1 MAPKEPASPPNI
13 VLILTDQQRFDTIR
27 ALGFDHVDTPNLDRL
42 VNEGTSFNRCYVTAP
57 SCAPSRASLFTGLYP
72 HTCGVMKNMD
82 RWEHSWVERLN
93 EGGYHCANIGKM
105 HSCPFEAPMGFH
117 ERFVV
122 ENKDRYLEG
131 REFQDQWDQIFTARG
146 QRKQQRELYRLRDDY
161 RESLGAFLW
170 EMGEDTHS
178 DNFVGNAAS
187 RWIENYEQ
195 PKPFFLQVGFPGPHP
210 PYDPTPRFAEQ
221 YKDRDI
227 PLDPVTESDLANQPQ
242 ALKDLRQHNCDID
255 HDSVVHLKDPSEAAR
270 LRQRQ
275 YYMANVSM
283 IDEQVGEIIANLEKT
298 DQLDNT
304 LIIFTSDHGD
314 CLTDH
319 GHSQKWTMYEQSVHV
334 PLIVWSPGR
343 VAAGRK
349 VDGLC
354 QLMDV
359 GPTILETAGVDIPD
373 YFAART
379 LTPAF
384 GETDEWAPRKYA
396 VCEQIGDATLTGTKF
411 ETMICDERWKL
422 VHFVDDEAGQLFD
435 LQTDPREHQNRWNDP
450 DAAGEKSRLLDELLR
465 WRIETTA
472 ISANHNAD
480 HR

>member
-1 MAPKEPASPPNI
+1 
-13 VLILTDQQRFDTIR
+13 
-27 ALGFDHVDTPNLDRL
+27 
-42 VNEGTSFNRCYVTAP
+42 
-57 SCAPSRASLFTGLYP
+57 
-72 HTCGVMKNMD
+72 
-82 RWEHSWVERLN
+82 
-93 EGGYHCANIGKM
+93 
-105 HSCPFEAPMGFH
+105 
-117 ERFVV
+117 
-122 ENKDRYLEG
+122 
-131 REFQDQWDQIFTARG
+131 
-146 QRKQQRELYRLRDDY
+146 
-161 RESLGAFLW
+161 
-170 EMGEDTHS
+170 
-178 DNFVGNAAS
+178 
-187 RWIENYEQ
+187 
-195 PKPFFLQVGFPGPHP
+195 
-210 PYDPTPRFAEQ
+210 
-221 YKDRDI
+221 
-227 PLDPVTESDLANQPQ
+227 
-242 ALKDLRQHNCDID
+242 
-255 HDSVVHLKDPSEAAR
+255 
-270 LRQRQ
+270 
-275 YYMANVSM
+275 MANVSM
-283 IDEQVGEIIANLEKT
+283 IDEQVGEIMANLEKT
-298 DQLDNT
+298 GQLDNT

-359 GPTILETAGVDIPD
+359 GPTILETAGVEIPD

-411 ETMICDERWKL
+411 ETMICDEHWKL

-435 LQTDPREHQNRWNDP
+435 LVSDPREMNNRWDDP
-450 DAAGEKSRLLDELLR
+450 DAAAEKRRLLDELLR

-472 ISANHNAD
+472 ISASHNAD